1 MAYRQT
7 DKVRRRLAARHDA
20 IVAAARQIAA
30 EYGIAAVQIVPV
42 AERAGIAAG
51 TIYRYFPGKTEL
63 VGAVVKAASAA
74 DLAAMR
80 RAAEAAPG
88 AMSALV
94 AAVVT
99 FAARAL
105 HHRRLAWALLSE
117 PAESDVADLRLDYR
131 RTIAAEIETRLRA
144 APPEHVGGIDA
155 ALAAPA
161 IVGALLEAL
170 VGPLAPEAIDPARQ
184 REAVQF
190 IALFVLR
197 GAGIVDGLARG
208 LIVQTP
214 MVVDADAPLNAT

>member
-1 MAYRQT
+1 MVYRQT

-30 EYGIAAVQIVPV
+30 EAGIAAVQIVPV
-42 AERAGIAAG
+42 AERAGVAAG

-63 VGAVVKAASAA
+63 VSAVVKAACDA

-80 RAAEAAPG
+80 RAAAAAPG
-88 AMSALV
+88 SMSALV
-94 AAVVT
+94 AAIVA

-105 HHRRLAWALLSE
+105 HHRRLAWALLAE
-117 PAESDVADLRLDYR
+117 PAEPDVAELRISYR
-131 RTIAAEIETRLRA
+131 RAITGEIEARLRA
-144 APPEHVGGIDA
+144 ASPEHVGGIDA

-161 IVGALLEAL
+161 IVGAMLEAL
-170 VGPLAPEAIDPARQ
+170 LGPLAPQASDPARE
-184 REAVQF
+184 REAVQLV
-190 IALFVLR
+190 ALFALR

-214 MVVDADAPLNAT
+214 MVVEAPA